1 MYLNQENAEKL
12 INCLESTGP
21 QGELKSYLLFHLPV
35 DGLYIFPGQ
44 AKNVIDI
51 LQPGDEFVKGYVHR
65 KNCAGTKWTCEC
77 QRCLAA
83 ERTEKARVI
92 DDLVESNIELR
103 KENMELKMKD

>member
-12 INCLESTGP
+12 INCLDSTGP
-21 QGELKSYLLFHLPV
+21 QGELKSYLLFHPPV

-51 LQPGDEFVKGYVHR
+51 LQPGDEFIKRYVHR
-65 KNCAGTKWTCEC
+65 K
-77 QRCLAA
+77 RCLAA
-83 ERTEKARVI
+83 ERTEKAGVI